1 MYIPG
6 ASPRC
11 NGWVAAGARKV
22 GRAARMA
29 DDTLRRKV
37 IADQQQL
44 VHKVLADSL
53 ALQRAAS
60 RKRSFLFIA
69 LMLLAVGAWRFLSP
83 QRRLGQ
89 TIFNQA
95 VQARA
100 SSAPLTAADAT
111 ERARNTLGQLV
122 GDAAANDTDD
132 GVRVEVL

>member
-1 MYIPG
+1 
-6 ASPRC
+6 
-11 NGWVAAGARKV
+11 
-22 GRAARMA
+22 MA

-69 LMLLAVGAWRFLSP
+69 LMLLTVGAWRFLSP